1 MNGFKESHVVKE
13 CHIVKE
19 WCYIHYEPN
28 KCKKIQFYLSMYLS
42 LICDMEV
49 SLCEMCGYTFNVTD
63 SLYYNQFNKRINRL
77 NSESH
82 VIICSFLL
90 LLTYILLHHLGQN
103 MHHQALK
110 SNLVDLG
117 TDRKRVESQP
127 LCPKPKKLSPSIP
140 EFLKPI
146 KCTKHRFDTIH
157 VKHMFL
163 TFG

>member
-1 MNGFKESHVVKE
+1 
-13 CHIVKE
+13 
-19 WCYIHYEPN
+19 
-28 KCKKIQFYLSMYLS
+28 MYLS